1 MTKGLANIKQ
11 SAENQAGQGK
21 NFFYNVDIL

>member
-1 MTKGLANIKQ
+1 MTMGAGNIQQ

-21 NFFYNVDIL
+21 NFFWNVDIL